1 MSTDVIELPRLT
13 PKQHAYVMARVDG
26 KGITEAYRETYS
38 VSNPKHPNVRKMAW
52 AQEYK
57 PKIRGWIDYL
67 NDTVGRVTCTRSAHL
82 HRLDVLG
89 DKAEKVNKFGDA
101 IKAEELRGKA
111 TGHYNH
117 IKQVRTA
124 SLDLNE
130 AFDQMSGIPRTL
142 VQNGVKTIDLDDDN
156 HQTGDKPL
164 DTST

>member
-1 MSTDVIELPRLT
+1 MPNEVIELPRLT

-26 KGITEAYRETYS
+26 KGITEAYRDTYS
-38 VSNPKHPNVRKMAW
+38 VSDPMHPNVRKMAW

-89 DKAEKVNKFGDA
+89 DKAEKADKYSDA

-117 IKQVRTA
+117 IKQIQTA
-124 SLDLNE
+124 SVDLNE
-130 AFDQMSGIPRTL
+130 AFDQMAGNTRTL
-142 VQNGVKTIDLDDDN
+142 VQDEVKTITIEDDD
-156 HQTGDKPL
+156 
-164 DTST
+164 